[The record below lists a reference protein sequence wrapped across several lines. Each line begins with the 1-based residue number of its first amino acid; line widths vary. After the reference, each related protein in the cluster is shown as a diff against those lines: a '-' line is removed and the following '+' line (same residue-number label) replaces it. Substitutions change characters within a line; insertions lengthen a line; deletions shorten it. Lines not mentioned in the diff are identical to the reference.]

1 MALDIDEVLQHIGQF
16 GPYQLRILVLF
27 LFTIFPITYQTL
39 IMVFIAFEPPWMCVE
54 GSSSCL
60 GANFTNSSSV
70 EVFSTAT
77 KPKSLYE
84 RRCSLNRT
92 DWKFADYDLYDGPQ
106 LTVVNQFDLVCG
118 RAFQASLANSMLFFG
133 WAVGA
138 IVLGI
143 ISDKFGRQKVLFPSL
158 LAVVIIAF
166 SMAFAKAYW
175 IVAVCRF
182 VIGFF
187 EAGCF
192 ITMFV
197 LATELVGPEKRALAG
212 TLVWIYFTVAL
223 TVLAMKAFFIRSWRI
238 LLIVS
243 SAPFIFIVVFW
254 KFIPESVRWLL
265 VSGRRDEAREILE
278 KVARANKK
286 EMPKEELYVP
296 VRTQSSKGFFELF
309 KSWKLAKLSLIQC
322 YAWFVN
328 GMVYYG
334 LSLSA
339 GEFGGSIYLNFV
351 LTSLVEV
358 PANILVIHNC
368 NRFGR
373 KKTVVVHMIAAAIS
387 AVCVS
392 FIPAGTDNKGYIGG
406 RVTLGTMGKLFITTS
421 FNAIYVFSAELFPTV
436 IRNSGMG
443 MVSVASRFGAA
454 SSPFV
459 VQMTR
464 INPILPFA
472 IMGSLSFIAAVFCWI
487 LPETLGKRTAEV
499 MDVSENEQELQN
511 QLTMAFNAETGS
523 MHSCEP
529 E

>member
-1 MALDIDEVLQHIGQF
+1 
-16 GPYQLRILVLF
+16 
-27 LFTIFPITYQTL
+27 
-39 IMVFIAFEPPWMCVE
+39 MCTE
-54 GSSSCL
+54 GSTSCL
-60 GANFTNSSSV
+60 GANFTNGSTAV
-70 EVFSTAT
+70 VYSTAT

-92 DWKFADYDLYDGPQ
+92 DWKFADYDLYDGPH
-106 LTVVNQFDLVCG
+106 LTIVNQFDLVCG
-118 RAFQASLANSMLFFG
+118 RAFQAWLANSMLFFG

-143 ISDKFGRQKVLFPSL
+143 ISDKFGRRKVLFPSL
-158 LAVVIIAF
+158 VTVVIVAF
-166 SMAFAKAYW
+166 AMAFAKAYW

-182 VIGFF
+182 VIGFC

-223 TVLAMKAFFIRSWRI
+223 LVLAIKAYFVRNWKI
-238 LLIVS
+238 LLILS
-243 SAPFIFIVVFW
+243 SAPFAFIVAFW
-254 KFIPESVRWLL
+254 KLIPESVRWLL
-265 VSGRRDEAREILE
+265 VNGRKDEARAILE
-278 KVARANKK
+278 KVAVINKK
-286 EMPKEELYVP
+286 EMPKDELYVP
-296 VRTQSSKGFFELF
+296 VQSSRKSVVELF

-373 KKTVVVHMIAAAIS
+373 RKTVVVHMIAAAIS

-406 RVTLGTMGKLFITTS
+406 RVTLGTLGKLFITTS

-436 IRNSGMG
+436 VRNSGMG
-443 MVSVASRFGAA
+443 MVSVASRIGAA

-472 IMGSLSFIAAVFCWI
+472 LMGGLSFIAAVFCWI
-487 LPETLGKRTAEV
+487 LPETVGKRTAEV
-499 MDVSENEQELQN
+499 MGDSDEKEQDLDN

-523 MHSCEP
+523 MHFYQDEP
-529 E
+529 EQMDKMDEPLTT